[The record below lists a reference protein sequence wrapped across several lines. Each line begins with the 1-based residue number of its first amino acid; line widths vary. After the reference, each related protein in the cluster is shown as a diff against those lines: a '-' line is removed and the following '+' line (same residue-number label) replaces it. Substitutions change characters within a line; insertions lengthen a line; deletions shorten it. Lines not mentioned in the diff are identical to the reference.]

1 MLIPGPVM
9 IRNDSALI
17 VLNDLGRL
25 ATGDGGLV
33 GLASGGGNTGL
44 DSGSFL
50 IVVPGSSPAV
60 AFSTSYL
67 CDTKTSSEIG
77 LFANP
82 TLADLPGADP
92 PPPPPQPSLQGPTI
106 FFNFTKHVKI

>member
-9 IRNDSALI
+9 IRKDSALI

-25 ATGDGGLV
+25 VTGDGGLV

-50 IVVPGSSPAV
+50 
-60 AFSTSYL
+60 
-67 CDTKTSSEIG
+67 
-77 LFANP
+77 
-82 TLADLPGADP
+82 
-92 PPPPPQPSLQGPTI
+92 
-106 FFNFTKHVKI
+106 